1 MPWDKAVILS
11 RNNTGQSG
19 GTPDADID
27 AVEGWQITKGS
38 PAIVAAVLDTGIESN
53 HTEFQGRIVPGSD
66 FVNEDD
72 DPEADHPHGVLV
84 TGVLGANTDN
94 DFAGAGVDHR
104 VSILPV
110 KVLDEENRGTLFDL
124 VQGLIFAADQGAHV
138 ISMSLINYP
147 IASPTLNSALQFAR
161 DAGSILIACA
171 GNGGVGNAD
180 VSGPGASPLTISVGT
195 TDDDDR
201 RASFSGTGQ
210 ALDVVAPGLSLPT
223 TGSNGSADENPA
235 FFSGCS
241 AATPIVAGIATLLLS
256 LDDSLTHDEIWRI
269 LTTTAE
275 DEVGPDDEDTPG
287 RDDFFGFGRVNMY
300 AALQAVSEPPPTDS
314 QTCDCDAPNAILG
327 GPDRDV
333 LIGTS
338 DDDIICGFGGDDRL
352 IGRDGNECL
361 DGGAGDDWL
370 LGGND
375 NDVLLGQG
383 GHDNILA
390 EGGDD

>member
-1 MPWDKAVILS
+1 
-11 RNNTGQSG
+11 
-19 GTPDADID
+19 
-27 AVEGWQITKGS
+27 
-38 PAIVAAVLDTGIESN
+38 
-53 HTEFQGRIVPGSD
+53 
-66 FVNEDD
+66 
-72 DPEADHPHGVLV
+72 
-84 TGVLGANTDN
+84 
-94 DFAGAGVDHR
+94 
-104 VSILPV
+104 
-110 KVLDEENRGTLFDL
+110 
-124 VQGLIFAADQGAHV
+124 
-138 ISMSLINYP
+138 MSLINYP

-352 IGRDGNECL
+352 IGKDGNDWL

-390 EGGDD
+390 EGGDDIARGGGGNDRVSGGDGNDVLRGHTGRDVLLGGAGDDELRGDDNRDVLYGGSGDDDLRGGGGQDNCIGGPGTDTAQDYQETAEIP